1 MNSKDLVNYSS
12 DEFNNLSQFQQEEI
26 TNNFKGTILYKMK
39 EKKLHIDEVSEKV
52 GYSSRKLS
60 ALLYSDTVSYETHAE
75 LQRILAVVNSYGRT
89 EKEKTTPIES
99 FFYD

>member
-26 TNNFKGTILYKMK
+26 TNNFKEAILYKMK

-75 LQRILAVVNSYGRT
+75 LHTILAFVNSFDFL
-89 EKEKTTPIES
+89 KFKI
-99 FFYD
+99 

>member
-1 MNSKDLVNYSS
+1 MNSKNLVNYSS

-26 TNNFKGTILYKMK
+26 TNNFKEAILYKMK
-39 EKKLHIDEVSEKV
+39 EKNLHIDEVVSEKV

-75 LQRILAVVNSYGRT
+75 LQRILAVVNS
-89 EKEKTTPIES
+89 
-99 FFYD
+99 FA

>member
-26 TNNFKGTILYKMK
+26 TNNFKEAILYKMK

-60 ALLYSDTVSYETHAE
+60 ALLYSDTVSYETHEE
-75 LQRILAVVNSYGRT
+75 LHSKG
-89 EKEKTTPIES
+89 
-99 FFYD
+99 